1 MNKSTKELLTVV
13 GAQLDQLIFP
23 MVKNGGFVLPRD
35 AAVSLYPL
43 GKENRSEYKR
53 KTGSSTESWEGIRGR
68 QGTAGGCNS
77 AHGSWPSSSSTPV
90 LSTYQGDSFLA
101 EFSAIQVAY
110 PGAKTWADTNGF
122 WLYAESHLLPRLN
135 RPVGFLVGV
144 SLTKQHVR
152 AWAFWSAGV
161 AGGSWI
167 GPRHTN
173 FPDGSICAFEPSDG
187 TWLFGQSL
195 VALLD
200 IYSVWALRHLHF
212 EVLGHWPGPQS
223 VHLPYERIIEV
234 SEDEHC
240 PCGFSGRRY
249 AECCQPADLKANRL
263 AIAVAFVCQTT
274 ANLRSPPAAIKS
286 FVRDGEALPSIAD
299 LI

>member
-1 MNKSTKELLTVV
+1 MNENTKELLAVV
-13 GAQLDQLIFP
+13 GAQLDRLTFP

-35 AAVSLYPL
+35 TAVSLYSL
-43 GKENRSEYKR
+43 GKENSSEYQG
-53 KTGSSTESWEGIRGR
+53 KTGSSTESWAWTRGR
-68 QGTAGGCNS
+68 QGTAGGCDS
-77 AHGSWPSSSSTPV
+77 THGSRPSGSSTP
-90 LSTYQGDSFLA
+90 LLGPYQGDSFLE
-101 EFSAIQVAY
+101 EFSKIQVAY
-110 PGAKTWADTNGF
+110 PGAKTWADTDGF
-122 WLYAESHLLPRLN
+122 WLYAESHLLPMLN
-135 RPVGFLVGV
+135 RPAGFLVGV

-195 VALLD
+195 VTLLD

-212 EVLGHWPGPQS
+212 EILGHWPGPQS
-223 VHLPYERIIEV
+223 VHLPYERIVEV
-234 SEDEHC
+234 SGKEHC
-240 PCGFSGRRY
+240 PCGCSGRRY

-263 AIAVAFVCQTT
+263 AMAVNFVCQT
-274 ANLRSPPAAIKS
+274 AASLRSPPAVIKD
-286 FVRDGEALPSIAD
+286 FVKDRTALPGIAD